1 MPILL
6 TNILKEEIK
15 MATFQSIFDDN
26 VEAEKQFDTMFG
38 AEEDDK
44 LIEAVLMMNEDA
56 AQNDTK
62 LPGEEE
68 LHQTADE
75 ATPKDIAD
83 ELGPNHDAD
92 KPTCDSSD
100 QEIIA
105 DDDEEALDLACP
117 KCGVQDGG
125 QDKKDPDNEEIED
138 EIKAN
143 EKEIKECA
151 ALRELLEEAETD
163 LGDNDGLGEN
173 KGLGDVDDMDLK
185 NEDTPELT
193 ENEDKN
199 EEEEQKDPVGESTSL
214 VDALLEEADPE
225 ESVDKEYT
233 EPEDDQGEP
242 SVDNKAKAGAEGT
255 DKDPVY
261 ESSLVDMLLEDG
273 EEDTDDPNLGND
285 EGDSKEGEVK
295 EASDDTVDGDVDAD
309 DFEDDDEDS
318 IIESLLKEADEELPE
333 KVEDELINDAEDAAE
348 LTDSEV
354 DDIEDVYDDDLL
366 DDVVDED

>member
-1 MPILL
+1 MPYIADKYSF
-6 TNILKEEIK
+6 KEEIK

-38 AEEDDK
+38 ADEDDK

-56 AQNDTK
+56 AQNDLK
-62 LPGEEE
+62 LPDDAE
-68 LHQTADE
+68 LHQTDDE
-75 ATPKDIAD
+75 AKPKDLAD

-100 QEIIA
+100 HEIIA
-105 DDDEEALDLACP
+105 DDDEDAIDLACP

-125 QDKKDPDNEEIED
+125 QEKKDPDNEDITD

-173 KGLGDVDDMDLK
+173 EGLGDVDNMDME

-199 EEEEQKDPVGESTSL
+199 EEEEQKKPVDESTSL

-225 ESVDKEYT
+225 QSVDKEYT
-233 EPEDDQGEP
+233 DPEDKQGEP
-242 SVDNKAKAGAEGT
+242 DIDNKAKAGAEGT

-261 ESSLVDMLLEDG
+261 ESTSLVDMLLESDDATKATG
-273 EEDTDDPNLGND
+273 DPNLGN
-285 EGDSKEGEVK
+285 EGEDPKEQSNEKDVK
-295 EASDDTVDGDVDAD
+295 ESGDGTVDGD
-309 DFEDDDEDS
+309 EDS
-318 IIESLLKEADEELPE
+318 LIESLLSEAEDELPE
-333 KVEDELINDAEDAAE
+333 KVEDELIDDAETAAE
-348 LTDSEV
+348 MSDEEV
-354 DDIEDVYDDDLL
+354 DAIDDVYDDDLL
-366 DDVVDED
+366 DDVAGED

>member
-1 MPILL
+1 
-6 TNILKEEIK
+6 

-38 AEEDDK
+38 ADEDDK

-56 AQNDTK
+56 AQNDLK
-62 LPGEEE
+62 LPDDAE
-68 LHQTADE
+68 LHQTDDE
-75 ATPKDIAD
+75 AKPKDIAD
-83 ELGPNHDAD
+83 ELGPDHDAN

-105 DDDEEALDLACP
+105 DDDEDAIDLACP

-125 QDKKDPDNEEIED
+125 QEKKDPDNEDITD

-143 EKEIKECA
+143 EKEIKENA
-151 ALRELLEEAETD
+151 SLRELLEEAETD

-173 KGLGDVDDMDLK
+173 EGLGDVDNMDLK

-199 EEEEQKDPVGESTSL
+199 EEEEQKDPVGESSL

-233 EPEDDQGEP
+233 DPEDKQGEP
-242 SVDNKAKAGAEGT
+242 DIDNKAKAGAEGT

-261 ESSLVDMLLEDG
+261 ESTSLVDALLES
-273 EEDTDDPNLGND
+273 EDATKATDDPNLGNEAED
-285 EGDSKEGEVK
+285 PKEQTNEKEVK
-295 EASDDTVDGDVDAD
+295 ESGDDTVDGNGDAD
-309 DFEDDDEDS
+309 DIEDDEDS
-318 IIESLLKEADEELPE
+318 LIESLLKEAEDELPE
-333 KVEDELINDAEDAAE
+333 KVEDELIDDAEAAAE
-348 LTDSEV
+348 MSDSEV
-354 DDIEDVYDDDLL
+354 DAIEDVYDDDLL
-366 DDVVDED
+366 DDVAGED